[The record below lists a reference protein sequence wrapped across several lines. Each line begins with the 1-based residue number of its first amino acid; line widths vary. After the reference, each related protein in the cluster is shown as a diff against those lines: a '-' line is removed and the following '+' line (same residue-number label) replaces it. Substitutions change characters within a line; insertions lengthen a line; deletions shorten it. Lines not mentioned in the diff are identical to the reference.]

1 MGFSENQRNEAPG
14 DAPASDAATGV
25 VARQRLLSVLA
36 RSSGPALLAHWKKT
50 GLDPV
55 VDVLRGPESGL
66 VALQGRAGGTGQ
78 PFHVGEVSA
87 TRVTVRIGSGQVG
100 HAMISGRDTR
110 KAQLVAVIDA
120 LAQDPAHADL
130 VEREIVAPLE
140 QLAREADARIR
151 QETAATRVNFFTMV
165 RGED

>member
-1 MGFSENQRNEAPG
+1 MTLAGHVQDEK
-14 DAPASDAATGV
+14 AADE
-25 VARQRLLSVLA
+25 VAGRQRRLSVLA
-36 RSSGPALLAHWKKT
+36 KAPGKDLLSLWKQI
-50 GLDPV
+50 GLDPAV
-55 VDVLRGPESGL
+55 ELLRGPESGL
-66 VALQGRAGGTGQ
+66 VALRGRIGGNGQ

-120 LAQDPAHADL
+120 LAQDPAYTDMI
-130 VEREIVAPLE
+130 ERDIVAPLE
-140 QLAREADARIR
+140 QSAEAADAKMRT
-151 QETAATRVNFFTMV
+151 ETAATRVNFFTMV

>member
-1 MGFSENQRNEAPG
+1 MSLVEKVESEPGGEG
-14 DAPASDAATGV
+14 DAG
-25 VARQRLLSVLA
+25 RQRLLSVLA
-36 RSSGPALLAHWKKT
+36 KAPAKELLSCWKQT
-50 GLDPV
+50 GLDPSV
-55 VDVLRGPESGL
+55 ELLRGPESGL

-100 HAMISGRDTR
+100 HAMISGRDAR

-120 LAQDPAHADL
+120 LAQDPAQAEMI
-130 VEREIVAPLE
+130 ERVIVAPLE
-140 QLAREADARIR
+140 RMASEADAKLR

>member
-1 MGFSENQRNEAPG
+1 MALAGNEL
-14 DAPASDAATGV
+14 DETTDD
-25 VARQRLLSVLA
+25 VAVRKVARRQRLLSVLA
-36 RSSGPALLAHWKKT
+36 KAPANELLKCWNQT
-50 GLDPV
+50 GLDPAV
-55 VDVLRGPESGL
+55 ELLRGPESGL

-78 PFHVGEVSA
+78 PFHVGEVSV

-120 LAQDPAHADL
+120 LAQDPAQADL

-140 QLAREADARIR
+140 QLGNEADAKVRR
-151 QETAATRVNFFTMV
+151 ETAATRVNFFTMV

>member
-1 MGFSENQRNEAPG
+1 MALSGNGLDQTPDGNV
-14 DAPASDAATGV
+14 ATDI
-25 VARQRLLSVLA
+25 ARRQRLLSVLA
-36 RSSGPALLAHWKKT
+36 RAPSKDLVSRWKQT
-50 GLDPV
+50 GLDPSV
-55 VDVLRGPESGL
+55 ELLRGPESGL

-100 HAMISGRDTR
+100 HAMISGRDAR

-120 LAQDPAHADL
+120 LAQDPGHAEL

-140 QLAREADARIR
+140 QLERAADARIR

>member
-1 MGFSENQRNEAPG
+1 MSLAGEKQDQPVQDERAN
-14 DAPASDAATGV
+14 
-25 VARQRLLSVLA
+25 RQRRLSVLA
-36 RSSGPALLAHWKKT
+36 KAPGKELLSCWKQT
-50 GLDPV
+50 GLDPSV
-55 VDVLRGPESGL
+55 ELLRGPESGL
-66 VALQGRAGGTGQ
+66 VALQGRAGGSGQ

-120 LAQDPAHADL
+120 LAQDPAQ
-130 VEREIVAPLE
+130 VEMIERVIVAPLE
-140 QLAREADARIR
+140 RLAMEADAKLR

>member
-1 MGFSENQRNEAPG
+1 MAIAENELVETPG
-14 DAPASDAATGV
+14 ESAAADT
-25 VARQRLLSVLA
+25 ARRRRLLSVLA
-36 RSSGPALLAHWKKT
+36 KAPANELLKRWKGT

-55 VDVLRGPESGL
+55 VELLRGPESGL
-66 VALQGRAGGTGQ
+66 VALQGRTGGTGQ
-78 PFHVGEVSA
+78 PFNVGEMSA

-130 VEREIVAPLE
+130 VESEIVAPLE
-140 QLAREADARIR
+140 QIGHAEDARIR
-151 QETAATRVNFFTMV
+151 RETAATRVNFFTMV

>member
-1 MGFSENQRNEAPG
+1 MSLVEKVESEPGGEG
-14 DAPASDAATGV
+14 DAG
-25 VARQRLLSVLA
+25 RRRLLSVLA
-36 RSSGPALLAHWKKT
+36 KAPAKELLSCWKQT
-50 GLDPV
+50 GLDPSV
-55 VDVLRGPESGL
+55 VLLRGPESGL

-100 HAMISGRDTR
+100 HAMISGRDAR

-120 LAQDPAHADL
+120 LAQDPAQAEMI
-130 VEREIVAPLE
+130 ERVIVAPLE
-140 QLAREADARIR
+140 QMASEADAKLR

>member
-1 MGFSENQRNEAPG
+1 MKRRATRPSGEPQGGSGFCRCLPR
-14 DAPASDAATGV
+14 ASGSD
-25 VARQRLLSVLA
+25 LLKC
-36 RSSGPALLAHWKKT
+36 WKQT
-50 GLDPV
+50 GLDPAV
-55 VDVLRGPESGL
+55 ELLRGPESGL

-130 VEREIVAPLE
+130 VEREIVAPLD
-140 QLAREADARIR
+140 QLGNEADAKVRR
-151 QETAATRVNFFTMV
+151 ETAATRVNFFTMV

>member
-1 MGFSENQRNEAPG
+1 MALSGNGLDETPG
-14 DAPASDAATGV
+14 DGVAAD
-25 VARQRLLSVLA
+25 VARRQRLLSVLA
-36 RSSGPALLAHWKKT
+36 RAPGKDLLSCWKQT
-50 GLDPV
+50 GLDPSV
-55 VDVLRGPESGL
+55 ELLRGPESGL

-100 HAMISGRDTR
+100 HAMISGRDAR

-120 LAQDPAHADL
+120 LAQDPGHAEL

-140 QLAREADARIR
+140 QLVGASDARTR
-151 QETAATRVNFFTMV
+151 RETAATRVNFFTMV

>member
-1 MGFSENQRNEAPG
+1 MSLAGNVQEEPVNKGFTE
-14 DAPASDAATGV
+14 
-25 VARQRLLSVLA
+25 RQRLLSVLA
-36 RSSGPALLAHWKKT
+36 KAPGKELLSCWKRT
-50 GLDPV
+50 GLDPSV
-55 VDVLRGPESGL
+55 ELLRGPESGL
-66 VALQGRAGGTGQ
+66 VALQGRAGGAGQ

-120 LAQDPAHADL
+120 LAQDPAQAEMI
-130 VEREIVAPLE
+130 ERVIVAPLE
-140 QLAREADARIR
+140 RMASEADAKLRE
-151 QETAATRVNFFTMV
+151 ETAATRVNFFTMV